1 MKKTFVTYLGSQQFL
16 PGIVALNESLQKYNP
31 NIPLIIMV
39 QHDLP
44 NEAIVFLNDNH
55 FDIKIVDEIKRP
67 NFSEADE
74 RDLHCVYDKLW
85 IFGLTEYD
93 KLVYIDADMLVCEN
107 MESLFEKPHFS
118 AVTAG
123 ALMPQNK
130 EWVKLNSGLMVVEPN
145 SALFNHMVSMV
156 AELPVTCK
164 SDQDFLH
171 SYFPGWPAHE
181 ELHLHHRYN
190 VPAPCIETYCALH
203 DFSFSYVDKSLH
215 TKNISVIHYWGPYKP
230 WDYDEET
237 LAVMGESAYKTSIQL
252 WWDYFE
258 DATEKL
264 RFDITEIDQP
274 T

>member
-1 MKKTFVTYLGSQQFL
+1 MKKAFVTYLGSADFL
-16 PGIVALNESLQKYNP
+16 PGILVLNESIQKHHD
-31 NIPLIIMV
+31 IPLIVLV
-39 QHDLP
+39 QHDIP
-44 NEAIVFLNDNH
+44 HQTIVFLKNNL
-55 FDIKIVDEIKRP
+55 FDIQIVEEIKNP
-67 NFSEADE
+67 DFSETNE
-74 RDLHCVYDKLW
+74 RGFNCAYNKLW
-85 IFGLTEYD
+85 IFNMTGYD

-107 MESLFEKPHFS
+107 IETLFDKPYFS
-118 AVTAG
+118 AVVAG
-123 ALMPQNK
+123 ALMPENK
-130 EWVKLNSGLMVVEPN
+130 EWVQLNSGLMVIKPGID
-145 SALFNHMVSMV
+145 LFNNMISMV
-156 AELPVTCK
+156 GKLPSACR
-164 SDQDFLH
+164 SDQGFLH
-171 SYFPGWPAHE
+171 SYYPDWPVHK

-237 LAVMGESAYKTSIQL
+237 LAGMGESVYKTSIRL

-264 RFDITEIDQP
+264 RFDTTEIDQP